1 LPDDKNNVVKLR
13 QPAVASKGATAAGVS
28 VDDVINPK
36 SLLNMTDVETGRI
49 PAATPRTAYACC
61 RSAACCSQNRARAES
76 ITAMVKL
83 ERKADQVEKQLEKAT
98 KALDKLEELI
108 YALRALNLQHTDV
121 DITQTET

>member
-1 LPDDKNNVVKLR
+1 MPDDKNNVVKLR

-36 SLLNMTDVETGRI
+36 SLLNMTDVEQDVYLQQLRERRMR
-49 PAATPRTAYACC
+49 AAEVLR
-61 RSAACCSQNRARAES
+61 AARQNRARAES

-121 DITQTET
+121 DITQTQT